1 MDIESIKSIWES
13 WKEVQEKKLDPV
25 GKEDGDI
32 DNDGDKDSSDKYLAN
47 RRKKVSGEIAKGVGK
62 EPANEPGENPPKVSK
77 EKQVK
82 VAYEEKGVNPFT
94 KDNDDKK
101 KSKKK
106 VEDDEEEYEDDMDES
121 VEFNESI
128 SDLMEANLPINMLVG
143 PGGVGGGKTYQQAAK
158 EMMKDAWRALTGKQ
172 KSVISK
178 VHKLTQSDD
187 ELGKLYRDGWKS
199 GGTSMKPGARKAFD
213 ARVKELLPNEETR
226 DYVAAWKSVKAKVQ
240 SSMKDQNESAEMPEW
255 LQVIGEKLR
264 AMEESDDPVADEKE
278 AYKDDKKETGKRKAV
293 DKEIQKGTGKEPA
306 NEPGQNPPKMS
317 KEKQVKLAY
326 EEVEDDFDNEG
337 DEEDAARIKKR
348 AMRNSD
354 VDDNGEPTK
363 EKMKGM
369 RKEDFASEADWRV
382 TSMREALA
390 VMDKKRSGLN
400 QTPQAKNQS
409 KMATST
415 EPMLDVLTSVGE
427 AEFVLKHKQS
437 NPDYEDMED
446 NKAALPSGV
455 KSQSPSRRGTD
466 NLNNGDGKAPRSPRK

>member
-32 DNDGDKDSSDKYLAN
+32 DNDGDEDSSDKYLAS

-94 KDNDDKK
+94 KDN
-101 KSKKK
+101 
-106 VEDDEEEYEDDMDES
+106 MDES

-143 PGGVGGGKTYQQAAK
+143 PGGVGGGKTYKQAAK

-240 SSMKDQNESAEMPEW
+240 SSMKDQNESTEMPEW

>member
-32 DNDGDKDSSDKYLAN
+32 DNDGDEDSSDKYLAS

-94 KDNDDKK
+94 KDDDDEDDSDEDDSEDDEK
-101 KSKKK
+101 KSKKPK
-106 VEDDEEEYEDDMDES
+106 KGVNPFSKKAVKDDEEMKDDENDR
-121 VEFNESI
+121 
-128 SDLMEANLPINMLVG
+128 
-143 PGGVGGGKTYQQAAK
+143 
-158 EMMKDAWRALTGKQ
+158 MKDA
-172 KSVISK
+172 
-178 VHKLTQSDD
+178 
-187 ELGKLYRDGWKS
+187 
-199 GGTSMKPGARKAFD
+199 
-213 ARVKELLPNEETR
+213 KE
-226 DYVAAWKSVKAKVQ
+226 
-240 SSMKDQNESAEMPEW
+240 SSEMPEW
-255 LQVIGEKLR
+255 LQVIGEKLK
-264 AMEESDDPVADEKE
+264 AMEESDDPVADEEE
-278 AYKDDKKETGKRKAV
+278 AYKDDKKVGGNRKATATNRKAV
-293 DKEIQKGTGKEPA
+293 DKEIQKGYGKQPA
-306 NEPGQNPPKMS
+306 NEPGEDQPNSKNSPS
-317 KEKQVKLAY
+317 KEKQIKTAY
-326 EEVEDDFDNEG
+326 EGVEDDFDNEG

-390 VMDKKRSGLN
+390 VMDKQRSGLN

-427 AEFVLKHKQS
+427 AEFVLKQKQS
-437 NPDYEDMED
+437 NPDYEDLED
-446 NKAALPSGV
+446 NKAALPTGV
-455 KSQSPSRRGTD
+455 KTQSPSRRGTD

>member
-32 DNDGDKDSSDKYLAN
+32 DNDGDEDSSDKYLAS

-82 VAYEEKGVNPFT
+82 VAYEEKGVNPFA
-94 KDNDDKK
+94 DNDDEDDSEDDEK
-101 KSKKK
+101 KSKKPK
-106 VEDDEEEYEDDMDES
+106 KGVNPFSKKAVKDDEEMKDDENDR
-121 VEFNESI
+121 
-128 SDLMEANLPINMLVG
+128 
-143 PGGVGGGKTYQQAAK
+143 
-158 EMMKDAWRALTGKQ
+158 MKDA
-172 KSVISK
+172 
-178 VHKLTQSDD
+178 
-187 ELGKLYRDGWKS
+187 
-199 GGTSMKPGARKAFD
+199 
-213 ARVKELLPNEETR
+213 KE
-226 DYVAAWKSVKAKVQ
+226 
-240 SSMKDQNESAEMPEW
+240 SSEMPEW

-278 AYKDDKKETGKRKAV
+278 AYKDDKKVGGNRKATATNRKAV
-293 DKEIQKGTGKEPA
+293 DKEIQKGYGKQPA
-306 NEPGQNPPKMS
+306 NEPGEDQPNSKSSPS

-427 AEFVLKHKQS
+427 AEFVLKQKQS

>member
-32 DNDGDKDSSDKYLAN
+32 DNDGDEDSSDKYLAS

-94 KDNDDKK
+94 KDDDDEDDSEDDEK
-101 KSKKK
+101 KSKKPK
-106 VEDDEEEYEDDMDES
+106 KGVNPFSKKAVKDDEEMKDDENDR
-121 VEFNESI
+121 
-128 SDLMEANLPINMLVG
+128 
-143 PGGVGGGKTYQQAAK
+143 
-158 EMMKDAWRALTGKQ
+158 MKDA
-172 KSVISK
+172 
-178 VHKLTQSDD
+178 
-187 ELGKLYRDGWKS
+187 
-199 GGTSMKPGARKAFD
+199 
-213 ARVKELLPNEETR
+213 KE
-226 DYVAAWKSVKAKVQ
+226 
-240 SSMKDQNESAEMPEW
+240 SSEMPEW

-264 AMEESDDPVADEKE
+264 AMEESDDPVADEEE
-278 AYKDDKKETGKRKAV
+278 AYKDDKKVGGNRKATATNRKAV
-293 DKEIQKGTGKEPA
+293 DKEIQKGYGKQPA
-306 NEPGQNPPKMS
+306 NEPGEDQPNSKNSPS
-317 KEKQVKLAY
+317 KEKQIKTAY
-326 EEVEDDFDNEG
+326 EGVEDDFDNEG

-427 AEFVLKHKQS
+427 AEFVLKQKQS

>member
-32 DNDGDKDSSDKYLAN
+32 DNDGDEDSSDKYLAS

-82 VAYEEKGVNPFT
+82 VAYEEKGVNPFA
-94 KDNDDKK
+94 DNDDEDDSEDDEK
-101 KSKKK
+101 KSKKPK
-106 VEDDEEEYEDDMDES
+106 KGVNPFSKKAVKDDEEMKDDENDR
-121 VEFNESI
+121 
-128 SDLMEANLPINMLVG
+128 
-143 PGGVGGGKTYQQAAK
+143 
-158 EMMKDAWRALTGKQ
+158 MKDA
-172 KSVISK
+172 
-178 VHKLTQSDD
+178 
-187 ELGKLYRDGWKS
+187 
-199 GGTSMKPGARKAFD
+199 
-213 ARVKELLPNEETR
+213 KE
-226 DYVAAWKSVKAKVQ
+226 
-240 SSMKDQNESAEMPEW
+240 SSEMPEW
-255 LQVIGEKLR
+255 LQVIGEKLK
-264 AMEESDDPVADEKE
+264 AMEESDDPVADEEE
-278 AYKDDKKETGKRKAV
+278 AYKDDKKVGGNRKATATNRKAV
-293 DKEIQKGTGKEPA
+293 DKEIQKGYGKQPA
-306 NEPGQNPPKMS
+306 NEPGEDQPNSKNSPS
-317 KEKQVKLAY
+317 KEKQIKTAY

-390 VMDKKRSGLN
+390 VMDKQRSGLN

-427 AEFVLKHKQS
+427 AEFVLKQKQS

-446 NKAALPSGV
+446 NKATLPTGV
-455 KSQSPSRRGTD
+455 KTQSPSRRGTD

>member
-32 DNDGDKDSSDKYLAN
+32 DNDGDEDSSDKYLAN

-82 VAYEEKGVNPFT
+82 VAYEEKGVNPFA
-94 KDNDDKK
+94 DNDDEDDSEDDEK
-101 KSKKK
+101 KSKKPK
-106 VEDDEEEYEDDMDES
+106 KGVNPFSKKAVKDDEEMKDDENDRMKEAKEYS
-121 VEFNESI
+121 YTVVH
-128 SDLMEANLPINMLVG
+128 AKK
-143 PGGVGGGKTYQQAAK
+143 GKVVVTASSSYAAAEKAAK
-158 EMMKDAWRALTGKQ
+158 QWKL
-172 KSVISK
+172 KSTAGVDSYIMEDTD
-178 VHKLTQSDD
+178 V
-187 ELGKLYRDGWKS
+187 
-199 GGTSMKPGARKAFD
+199 
-213 ARVKELLPNEETR
+213 
-226 DYVAAWKSVKAKVQ
+226 
-240 SSMKDQNESAEMPEW
+240 EMPEW

-306 NEPGQNPPKMS
+306 NEPGENPPKMS
-317 KEKQVKLAY
+317 KEKEVKLAY

-390 VMDKKRSGLN
+390 VMDKQRSGLN

-427 AEFVLKHKQS
+427 AEFVLKQKQS
-437 NPDYEDMED
+437 NPDYEDLED
-446 NKAALPSGV
+446 NKAALPTGV
-455 KSQSPSRRGTD
+455 KTQSPSRRGTD

>member
-32 DNDGDKDSSDKYLAN
+32 DNDGDEDSSDKYLAS

-82 VAYEEKGVNPFT
+82 VAYEEKGVNPFA
-94 KDNDDKK
+94 DNDDEDDSEDDEK
-101 KSKKK
+101 KSKKPK
-106 VEDDEEEYEDDMDES
+106 KGVNPFSKKAVKDDEEMKDDENDR
-121 VEFNESI
+121 
-128 SDLMEANLPINMLVG
+128 
-143 PGGVGGGKTYQQAAK
+143 
-158 EMMKDAWRALTGKQ
+158 MKDA
-172 KSVISK
+172 
-178 VHKLTQSDD
+178 
-187 ELGKLYRDGWKS
+187 
-199 GGTSMKPGARKAFD
+199 
-213 ARVKELLPNEETR
+213 KE
-226 DYVAAWKSVKAKVQ
+226 
-240 SSMKDQNESAEMPEW
+240 SSEMPEW
-255 LQVIGEKLR
+255 LQVIGEKLK
-264 AMEESDDPVADEKE
+264 AMEESDDPVADEEE
-278 AYKDDKKETGKRKAV
+278 AYKDDKKVGGNRKATATNRKAV
-293 DKEIQKGTGKEPA
+293 DKEIQKGYGKQPA
-306 NEPGQNPPKMS
+306 NEPGEDQPNSKNSPS
-317 KEKQVKLAY
+317 KEKQIKTAY
-326 EEVEDDFDNEG
+326 EGVEDDFDNEG

-390 VMDKKRSGLN
+390 VMDKQRSGLN

-427 AEFVLKHKQS
+427 AEFVLKQKQS

>member
-32 DNDGDKDSSDKYLAN
+32 DNDGDEDSSDEYLAS

-94 KDNDDKK
+94 KDDDDEDDSEDDEK
-101 KSKKK
+101 KSKKPK
-106 VEDDEEEYEDDMDES
+106 KGVNPFSKKAVKDDEEMKDDENDR
-121 VEFNESI
+121 
-128 SDLMEANLPINMLVG
+128 
-143 PGGVGGGKTYQQAAK
+143 
-158 EMMKDAWRALTGKQ
+158 MKDA
-172 KSVISK
+172 
-178 VHKLTQSDD
+178 
-187 ELGKLYRDGWKS
+187 
-199 GGTSMKPGARKAFD
+199 
-213 ARVKELLPNEETR
+213 KE
-226 DYVAAWKSVKAKVQ
+226 
-240 SSMKDQNESAEMPEW
+240 SSEMPEW
-255 LQVIGEKLR
+255 LQVIGEKLK
-264 AMEESDDPVADEKE
+264 AMEESDDPVADEEE
-278 AYKDDKKETGKRKAV
+278 AYKDDKKVGGNRKATATNRKAV
-293 DKEIQKGTGKEPA
+293 DKEIQKGYGKQPA
-306 NEPGQNPPKMS
+306 NEPGEDQPNSKNSPS
-317 KEKQVKLAY
+317 KEKQIKTAY

-390 VMDKKRSGLN
+390 VMDKQRSGLN

-427 AEFVLKHKQS
+427 AEFVLKQKQS

>member
-32 DNDGDKDSSDKYLAN
+32 DNDGDEDSSDKYLAN

-82 VAYEEKGVNPFT
+82 VAYEEKGVNPFA
-94 KDNDDKK
+94 DNDDEDDSEDDEK
-101 KSKKK
+101 KSKKPK
-106 VEDDEEEYEDDMDES
+106 KGVNPFSKKAVKDDEEMKDDENDR
-121 VEFNESI
+121 
-128 SDLMEANLPINMLVG
+128 
-143 PGGVGGGKTYQQAAK
+143 
-158 EMMKDAWRALTGKQ
+158 MKDA
-172 KSVISK
+172 
-178 VHKLTQSDD
+178 
-187 ELGKLYRDGWKS
+187 
-199 GGTSMKPGARKAFD
+199 
-213 ARVKELLPNEETR
+213 KE
-226 DYVAAWKSVKAKVQ
+226 
-240 SSMKDQNESAEMPEW
+240 SSEMPEW
-255 LQVIGEKLR
+255 LQVIGEKLK
-264 AMEESDDPVADEKE
+264 AMEESDDPVADEEE
-278 AYKDDKKETGKRKAV
+278 AYKDDKKVGGNRKATATNRKAV
-293 DKEIQKGTGKEPA
+293 DKEIQKGYGKQPA
-306 NEPGQNPPKMS
+306 NEPGEDQPNSKNSPS
-317 KEKQVKLAY
+317 KEKQIKTAY

-390 VMDKKRSGLN
+390 VMDKQRSGLN

-427 AEFVLKHKQS
+427 AEFVLKQKQS

-446 NKAALPSGV
+446 NKAALPTGV

>member
-32 DNDGDKDSSDKYLAN
+32 DNDGDEDSSDKYLAS

-94 KDNDDKK
+94 KDDDDEDDSEDDEK
-101 KSKKK
+101 KSKKPKKGVNPFAKKK
-106 VEDDEEEYEDDMDES
+106 VEDDEEEDDES
-121 VEFNESI
+121 V
-128 SDLMEANLPINMLVG
+128 DEATSTRNDGLTPKQVEAKKKRREKN
-143 PGGVGGGKTYQQAAK
+143 KQYQKRGLAMAHNAK
-158 EMMKDAWRALTGKQ
+158 DKKKYEAELKKAKRA
-172 KSVISK
+172 
-178 VHKLTQSDD
+178 KL
-187 ELGKLYRDGWKS
+187 
-199 GGTSMKPGARKAFD
+199 GT
-213 ARVKELLPNEETR
+213 LPNGNIKFGEG
-226 DYVAAWKSVKAKVQ
+226 
-240 SSMKDQNESAEMPEW
+240 AEQPEW

-306 NEPGQNPPKMS
+306 NEPGENPPKMS
-317 KEKQVKLAY
+317 KEKEVKLAY

-369 RKEDFASEADWRV
+369 RSEDFASEADWRV

-390 VMDKKRSGLN
+390 VMDKQRSGLN
-400 QTPQAKNQS
+400 QTAQAKNQS

-427 AEFVLKHKQS
+427 AEFVLKQKQS
-437 NPDYEDMED
+437 NPDYEDLED
-446 NKAALPSGV
+446 NKAALPTGV
-455 KSQSPSRRGTD
+455 KTQSPSRRGTD

>member
-32 DNDGDKDSSDKYLAN
+32 DNDGDEDSSDKYLAS

-143 PGGVGGGKTYQQAAK
+143 PGGVGGGKTYKQAAK

-240 SSMKDQNESAEMPEW
+240 SSMKDQNESTEMPEW

-369 RKEDFASEADWRV
+369 RKEDFASEANWRV
-382 TSMREALA
+382 SSMREALA
-390 VMDKKRSGLN
+390 VMEANK
-400 QTPQAKNQS
+400 QTQGATKSEPYDDTASQGS
-409 KMATST
+409 KDFIKM
-415 EPMLDVLTSVGE
+415 
-427 AEFVLKHKQS
+427 HKQS
-437 NPDYEDMED
+437 NPDLEDLED
-446 NKAALPSGV
+446 NKAVLPTGV
-455 KSQSPSRRGTD
+455 KSQAPSRRGD
-466 NLNNGDGKAPRSPRK
+466 NLNNGDGKKPKK

>member
-32 DNDGDKDSSDKYLAN
+32 DNDGDEDSSDKYLAS

-82 VAYEEKGVNPFT
+82 VAYEEKGVNPFA
-94 KDNDDKK
+94 DNDDEDDSEDDEK
-101 KSKKK
+101 KSKKPK
-106 VEDDEEEYEDDMDES
+106 KGVNPFSKKAVKDDEEMKDDENDR
-121 VEFNESI
+121 
-128 SDLMEANLPINMLVG
+128 
-143 PGGVGGGKTYQQAAK
+143 
-158 EMMKDAWRALTGKQ
+158 MKDA
-172 KSVISK
+172 
-178 VHKLTQSDD
+178 
-187 ELGKLYRDGWKS
+187 
-199 GGTSMKPGARKAFD
+199 
-213 ARVKELLPNEETR
+213 KE
-226 DYVAAWKSVKAKVQ
+226 
-240 SSMKDQNESAEMPEW
+240 SSEMPEW

-264 AMEESDDPVADEKE
+264 AMEESDDPVADEEE
-278 AYKDDKKETGKRKAV
+278 AYKDDKKVGGNRKATATNRKAV
-293 DKEIQKGTGKEPA
+293 DKEIQKGYGKQPA
-306 NEPGQNPPKMS
+306 NEPGEDQPNSKNSPS
-317 KEKQVKLAY
+317 KEKQIKTAY

-427 AEFVLKHKQS
+427 AEFVLKQKQS

-446 NKAALPSGV
+446 NKAVLPTGV

>member
-32 DNDGDKDSSDKYLAN
+32 DNDGDEDSSDKYLAS

-94 KDNDDKK
+94 KDDDDEDDSEDDEK
-101 KSKKK
+101 KSKKPK
-106 VEDDEEEYEDDMDES
+106 KGVNPFSKKAVKDDEEMKDDENDR
-121 VEFNESI
+121 
-128 SDLMEANLPINMLVG
+128 
-143 PGGVGGGKTYQQAAK
+143 
-158 EMMKDAWRALTGKQ
+158 MKDA
-172 KSVISK
+172 
-178 VHKLTQSDD
+178 
-187 ELGKLYRDGWKS
+187 
-199 GGTSMKPGARKAFD
+199 
-213 ARVKELLPNEETR
+213 KE
-226 DYVAAWKSVKAKVQ
+226 
-240 SSMKDQNESAEMPEW
+240 SSEMPEW

-306 NEPGQNPPKMS
+306 NEPGENPPKMS

-390 VMDKKRSGLN
+390 VMDKQRSGLN

-427 AEFVLKHKQS
+427 AEFVLKQKQS

>member
-32 DNDGDKDSSDKYLAN
+32 DNDGDEDSSDKYLAS

-94 KDNDDKK
+94 KDDDDEDDSEDDEK
-101 KSKKK
+101 KSKKPK
-106 VEDDEEEYEDDMDES
+106 KGVNPFSKKAVKDDEEMKDDENDR
-121 VEFNESI
+121 
-128 SDLMEANLPINMLVG
+128 
-143 PGGVGGGKTYQQAAK
+143 
-158 EMMKDAWRALTGKQ
+158 MKDA
-172 KSVISK
+172 
-178 VHKLTQSDD
+178 
-187 ELGKLYRDGWKS
+187 
-199 GGTSMKPGARKAFD
+199 
-213 ARVKELLPNEETR
+213 KE
-226 DYVAAWKSVKAKVQ
+226 
-240 SSMKDQNESAEMPEW
+240 SSEMPEW
-255 LQVIGEKLR
+255 LQVIGEKLK
-264 AMEESDDPVADEKE
+264 AMEESDDPVADEEE
-278 AYKDDKKETGKRKAV
+278 AYKDDKKVGGNRKATATNRKAV
-293 DKEIQKGTGKEPA
+293 DKEIQKGYGKQPA
-306 NEPGQNPPKMS
+306 NEPGEDQPNSKNSPS
-317 KEKQVKLAY
+317 KEKQIKTAY
-326 EEVEDDFDNEG
+326 EGVEDDFDNEG

-390 VMDKKRSGLN
+390 VMDKQRSGLN

-427 AEFVLKHKQS
+427 AEFVLKQKQS

>member
-1 MDIESIKSIWES
+1 VDIESIKSIWES

-32 DNDGDKDSSDKYLAN
+32 DNDGDEDSSDKYLAS

-94 KDNDDKK
+94 KDDDDEDDSEDDEK
-101 KSKKK
+101 KSKKPK
-106 VEDDEEEYEDDMDES
+106 KGVNPFSKKAVKDDEEMKDDENDR
-121 VEFNESI
+121 
-128 SDLMEANLPINMLVG
+128 
-143 PGGVGGGKTYQQAAK
+143 
-158 EMMKDAWRALTGKQ
+158 MKDAK
-172 KSVISK
+172 
-178 VHKLTQSDD
+178 
-187 ELGKLYRDGWKS
+187 
-199 GGTSMKPGARKAFD
+199 
-213 ARVKELLPNEETR
+213 
-226 DYVAAWKSVKAKVQ
+226 
-240 SSMKDQNESAEMPEW
+240 ESAEMPEW
-255 LQVIGEKLR
+255 LQVIGEKLK
-264 AMEESDDPVADEKE
+264 AMEESDDPVADEEE
-278 AYKDDKKETGKRKAV
+278 AYKDDKKVGGNRKATATNRKAV
-293 DKEIQKGTGKEPA
+293 DKEIQKGYGKQPA
-306 NEPGQNPPKMS
+306 NEPGEDQPNSKNSPS
-317 KEKQVKLAY
+317 KEKQIKTAY

-455 KSQSPSRRGTD
+455 KSQAPSRRGTD

>member
-32 DNDGDKDSSDKYLAN
+32 DNDGDEDSSDKYLAS

-94 KDNDDKK
+94 KDDDDEDDSEDDEK
-101 KSKKK
+101 KSKKPK
-106 VEDDEEEYEDDMDES
+106 KGVNPFAKKKDEDDDEDEKDMEES
-121 VEFNESI
+121 
-128 SDLMEANLPINMLVG
+128 SD
-143 PGGVGGGKTYQQAAK
+143 Q
-158 EMMKDAWRALTGKQ
+158 
-172 KSVISK
+172 
-178 VHKLTQSDD
+178 
-187 ELGKLYRDGWKS
+187 
-199 GGTSMKPGARKAFD
+199 
-213 ARVKELLPNEETR
+213 
-226 DYVAAWKSVKAKVQ
+226 
-240 SSMKDQNESAEMPEW
+240 PEW
-255 LQVIGEKLR
+255 LQALGEKLK
-264 AMEESDDPVADEKE
+264 AMEESDDPVADEEE
-278 AYKDDKKETGKRKAV
+278 AYKDDKKVGGKRKAV
-293 DKEIQKGTGKEPA
+293 EKEIQKGTGKEPA
-306 NEPGQNPPKMS
+306 NEPGENPPKMS
-317 KEKQVKLAY
+317 KEKEVKVAY
-326 EEVEDDFDNEG
+326 EGMEDEDENEG
-337 DEEDAARIKKR
+337 DEEDAERIKKR
-348 AMRNSD
+348 AVRNSD

-369 RKEDFASEADWRV
+369 RKENFASEADWRV

-390 VMDKKRSGLN
+390 VMDKNRSGLN
-400 QTPQAKNQS
+400 QSPQAKNQS

-446 NKAALPSGV
+446 NKAALPTGV
-455 KSQSPSRRGTD
+455 KTQAPSRRGTD

>member
-32 DNDGDKDSSDKYLAN
+32 DNDGDEDSSDKYLAS

-94 KDNDDKK
+94 KDDDDEDDSEDDEK
-101 KSKKK
+101 KSKKPK
-106 VEDDEEEYEDDMDES
+106 KGVNPFSKKAVKDDEEMKDDENDR
-121 VEFNESI
+121 
-128 SDLMEANLPINMLVG
+128 
-143 PGGVGGGKTYQQAAK
+143 
-158 EMMKDAWRALTGKQ
+158 MKDA
-172 KSVISK
+172 
-178 VHKLTQSDD
+178 
-187 ELGKLYRDGWKS
+187 
-199 GGTSMKPGARKAFD
+199 
-213 ARVKELLPNEETR
+213 KE
-226 DYVAAWKSVKAKVQ
+226 
-240 SSMKDQNESAEMPEW
+240 SSEMPEW

-264 AMEESDDPVADEKE
+264 AMEESDDPVADEEE
-278 AYKDDKKETGKRKAV
+278 AYKDDKKVGGNRKATATNRKAV
-293 DKEIQKGTGKEPA
+293 DKEIQKGYGKQPA
-306 NEPGQNPPKMS
+306 NEPGEDQPNSKNSPS
-317 KEKQVKLAY
+317 KEKQIKTAY

-390 VMDKKRSGLN
+390 VMDKQRSGLN

-427 AEFVLKHKQS
+427 AEFVLKQKQS
-437 NPDYEDMED
+437 NPDYEDLED
-446 NKAALPSGV
+446 NKAALPTGV
-455 KSQSPSRRGTD
+455 KTQSPSRRGTD

>member
-32 DNDGDKDSSDKYLAN
+32 DNDGDEDSSDKYLAS

-77 EKQVK
+77 AKQVK

-94 KDNDDKK
+94 KDDD
-101 KSKKK
+101 SEDDS
-106 VEDDEEEYEDDMDES
+106 EDDEKKSGKPKKGVNPFSKKAVKDDEEMKDDENDQRK
-121 VEFNESI
+121 
-128 SDLMEANLPINMLVG
+128 D
-143 PGGVGGGKTYQQAAK
+143 AK
-158 EMMKDAWRALTGKQ
+158 E
-172 KSVISK
+172 
-178 VHKLTQSDD
+178 
-187 ELGKLYRDGWKS
+187 
-199 GGTSMKPGARKAFD
+199 
-213 ARVKELLPNEETR
+213 
-226 DYVAAWKSVKAKVQ
+226 
-240 SSMKDQNESAEMPEW
+240 SSEMPEW

-264 AMEESDDPVADEKE
+264 AMEESDDPVADEEE
-278 AYKDDKKETGKRKAV
+278 AYKDDKKVGGNRKATATNRKSV
-293 DKEIQKGTGKEPA
+293 DKEIQKGYGKQPA
-306 NEPGQNPPKMS
+306 NEPGQDDPNSKKSPS
-317 KEKQVKLAY
+317 KEKQIATAY

-348 AMRNSD
+348 AVRNSD

-446 NKAALPSGV
+446 NKAALPTGV
-455 KSQSPSRRGTD
+455 KTQAPSRRGTD
-466 NLNNGDGKAPRSPRK
+466 NLDNGDGKAPRSPRK

>member
-32 DNDGDKDSSDKYLAN
+32 DNDGDEDSSDKYLAS

-94 KDNDDKK
+94 KDDDDEDDSEDDEK
-101 KSKKK
+101 KSKKPK
-106 VEDDEEEYEDDMDES
+106 KGVNPFSKKAVKDDEEMKDDENDR
-121 VEFNESI
+121 
-128 SDLMEANLPINMLVG
+128 
-143 PGGVGGGKTYQQAAK
+143 
-158 EMMKDAWRALTGKQ
+158 MKDA
-172 KSVISK
+172 
-178 VHKLTQSDD
+178 
-187 ELGKLYRDGWKS
+187 
-199 GGTSMKPGARKAFD
+199 
-213 ARVKELLPNEETR
+213 KE
-226 DYVAAWKSVKAKVQ
+226 
-240 SSMKDQNESAEMPEW
+240 SSEMPEW

-264 AMEESDDPVADEKE
+264 AMEESDDPVADEEE
-278 AYKDDKKETGKRKAV
+278 AYKDDKKVGGNRKATATNRKAV
-293 DKEIQKGTGKEPA
+293 DKEIQKGYGKQPA
-306 NEPGQNPPKMS
+306 NEPGEDQPNSKNSPS
-317 KEKQVKLAY
+317 KEKQIKTAY

-390 VMDKKRSGLN
+390 VMDKQRSGLN

-427 AEFVLKHKQS
+427 AEFVLKQKQS

>member
-32 DNDGDKDSSDKYLAN
+32 DNDGDEDSSDKYLAS

-94 KDNDDKK
+94 KDDDDEDDSEDDEK
-101 KSKKK
+101 KSKKPK
-106 VEDDEEEYEDDMDES
+106 KGVNPFSKKAVKDDEEMKDDENDRMKEAKEYS
-121 VEFNESI
+121 YTVVH
-128 SDLMEANLPINMLVG
+128 AKK
-143 PGGVGGGKTYQQAAK
+143 GKVVVKAPTSYDAAQKAAK
-158 EMMKDAWRALTGKQ
+158 QWKL
-172 KSVISK
+172 KSTAGVDSYIMED
-178 VHKLTQSDD
+178 TD
-187 ELGKLYRDGWKS
+187 
-199 GGTSMKPGARKAFD
+199 
-213 ARVKELLPNEETR
+213 VK
-226 DYVAAWKSVKAKVQ
+226 
-240 SSMKDQNESAEMPEW
+240 MPEW
-255 LQVIGEKLR
+255 LQVIGEKLK
-264 AMEESDDPVADEKE
+264 AMEESDDPVADEEE
-278 AYKDDKKETGKRKAV
+278 AYKDDKKVGGNRKATATNRKAV
-293 DKEIQKGTGKEPA
+293 DKEIQKGYGKQPA
-306 NEPGQNPPKMS
+306 NEPGEDQPNSKNSPS
-317 KEKQVKLAY
+317 KEKQIKTAY
-326 EEVEDDFDNEG
+326 EGVEDDFDNEG

-390 VMDKKRSGLN
+390 VMDKQRSGLN

-427 AEFVLKHKQS
+427 AEFVLKQKQS
-437 NPDYEDMED
+437 NPDYEDLED
-446 NKAALPSGV
+446 NKAALPTGV
-455 KSQSPSRRGTD
+455 KTQSPSRRGTD

>member
-1 MDIESIKSIWES
+1 VDIESIKSIWES

-32 DNDGDKDSSDKYLAN
+32 DNDGDEDSSDKYLAS

-94 KDNDDKK
+94 KDDDDEDDSEDDEK
-101 KSKKK
+101 KSKKPK
-106 VEDDEEEYEDDMDES
+106 KGVNPFSKKAVKDDEEMKDDENDR
-121 VEFNESI
+121 
-128 SDLMEANLPINMLVG
+128 
-143 PGGVGGGKTYQQAAK
+143 
-158 EMMKDAWRALTGKQ
+158 MKDA
-172 KSVISK
+172 
-178 VHKLTQSDD
+178 
-187 ELGKLYRDGWKS
+187 
-199 GGTSMKPGARKAFD
+199 
-213 ARVKELLPNEETR
+213 KE
-226 DYVAAWKSVKAKVQ
+226 
-240 SSMKDQNESAEMPEW
+240 SSEMPEW

-264 AMEESDDPVADEKE
+264 AMEESDDPVADEEE
-278 AYKDDKKETGKRKAV
+278 AYKDDKKVGGNRKATATNRKAV
-293 DKEIQKGTGKEPA
+293 DKEIQKGYGKQPA
-306 NEPGQNPPKMS
+306 NEPGEDQPNSKNSPS
-317 KEKQVKLAY
+317 KEKQIKTAY
-326 EEVEDDFDNEG
+326 EGVEDDFDNEG

-390 VMDKKRSGLN
+390 VMDKQRSGLN

-427 AEFVLKHKQS
+427 AEFVLKQKQS

>member
-32 DNDGDKDSSDKYLAN
+32 DNDGDEDSSDKYLAS

-82 VAYEEKGVNPFT
+82 VAYEEKGVNPFA
-94 KDNDDKK
+94 DNDDDSEDDEK
-101 KSKKK
+101 KSKKPK
-106 VEDDEEEYEDDMDES
+106 KGVNPFSKKAVKDDEEMKDDENDR
-121 VEFNESI
+121 
-128 SDLMEANLPINMLVG
+128 
-143 PGGVGGGKTYQQAAK
+143 
-158 EMMKDAWRALTGKQ
+158 MKDA
-172 KSVISK
+172 
-178 VHKLTQSDD
+178 
-187 ELGKLYRDGWKS
+187 
-199 GGTSMKPGARKAFD
+199 
-213 ARVKELLPNEETR
+213 KE
-226 DYVAAWKSVKAKVQ
+226 
-240 SSMKDQNESAEMPEW
+240 SSEMPEW
-255 LQVIGEKLR
+255 LQVIGEKLK
-264 AMEESDDPVADEKE
+264 AMEESDDPVADEEE
-278 AYKDDKKETGKRKAV
+278 AYKDDKKVGGNRKATATNRKAV
-293 DKEIQKGTGKEPA
+293 DKEIQKGYGKQPA
-306 NEPGQNPPKMS
+306 NEPGEDQPNSKNSPS
-317 KEKQVKLAY
+317 KEKQIKTAY

-390 VMDKKRSGLN
+390 VMDKQRSGLN

>member
-32 DNDGDKDSSDKYLAN
+32 DNDGDEDSSDKYLAS

-94 KDNDDKK
+94 KDDDDEDDSEDDEK
-101 KSKKK
+101 KSKKPKKGVNPFAKKK
-106 VEDDEEEYEDDMDES
+106 VEDDEDDEEDEDD
-121 VEFNESI
+121 VK
-128 SDLMEANLPINMLVG
+128 EAKEYSYTV
-143 PGGVGGGKTYQQAAK
+143 VHAKKGKVVVKASSSYAAAEKAAK
-158 EMMKDAWRALTGKQ
+158 QWKL
-172 KSVISK
+172 KSTAGVDSYIMEDTD
-178 VHKLTQSDD
+178 V
-187 ELGKLYRDGWKS
+187 
-199 GGTSMKPGARKAFD
+199 
-213 ARVKELLPNEETR
+213 
-226 DYVAAWKSVKAKVQ
+226 
-240 SSMKDQNESAEMPEW
+240 EMPEW

-306 NEPGQNPPKMS
+306 NEPGENPPKMS

-390 VMDKKRSGLN
+390 VMDKQRSGLN

-427 AEFVLKHKQS
+427 AEFVLKQKQS

>member
-32 DNDGDKDSSDKYLAN
+32 DNDGDEDSSDKYLAS

-94 KDNDDKK
+94 KDDDDEDDSEDDEK
-101 KSKKK
+101 KSKKPK
-106 VEDDEEEYEDDMDES
+106 KGVNPFSKKAVKDDEEMKDDENDR
-121 VEFNESI
+121 
-128 SDLMEANLPINMLVG
+128 
-143 PGGVGGGKTYQQAAK
+143 
-158 EMMKDAWRALTGKQ
+158 MKDA
-172 KSVISK
+172 
-178 VHKLTQSDD
+178 
-187 ELGKLYRDGWKS
+187 
-199 GGTSMKPGARKAFD
+199 
-213 ARVKELLPNEETR
+213 KE
-226 DYVAAWKSVKAKVQ
+226 
-240 SSMKDQNESAEMPEW
+240 SSEMPEW

-264 AMEESDDPVADEKE
+264 AMEESDDPVADEEE
-278 AYKDDKKETGKRKAV
+278 AYKDDKKVGGNRKATATNRKAV
-293 DKEIQKGTGKEPA
+293 DKEIQKGYGKQPA
-306 NEPGQNPPKMS
+306 NEPGEDQPNSKNSPS
-317 KEKQVKLAY
+317 KEKQIKTAY
-326 EEVEDDFDNEG
+326 EGVEDDFDNEG

-390 VMDKKRSGLN
+390 VMDKQRSGLN

-427 AEFVLKHKQS
+427 AEFVLKQKQS

>member
-1 MDIESIKSIWES
+1 
-13 WKEVQEKKLDPV
+13 
-25 GKEDGDI
+25 
-32 DNDGDKDSSDKYLAN
+32 
-47 RRKKVSGEIAKGVGK
+47 
-62 EPANEPGENPPKVSK
+62 
-77 EKQVK
+77 
-82 VAYEEKGVNPFT
+82 
-94 KDNDDKK
+94 
-101 KSKKK
+101 
-106 VEDDEEEYEDDMDES
+106 
-121 VEFNESI
+121 
-128 SDLMEANLPINMLVG
+128 
-143 PGGVGGGKTYQQAAK
+143 
-158 EMMKDAWRALTGKQ
+158 
-172 KSVISK
+172 
-178 VHKLTQSDD
+178 
-187 ELGKLYRDGWKS
+187 
-199 GGTSMKPGARKAFD
+199 
-213 ARVKELLPNEETR
+213 
-226 DYVAAWKSVKAKVQ
+226 
-240 SSMKDQNESAEMPEW
+240 
-255 LQVIGEKLR
+255 
-264 AMEESDDPVADEKE
+264 
-278 AYKDDKKETGKRKAV
+278 
-293 DKEIQKGTGKEPA
+293 
-306 NEPGQNPPKMS
+306 MS

-390 VMDKKRSGLN
+390 VMDKQRSGLN

-427 AEFVLKHKQS
+427 AEFVLKQKQS